1 MAKLSSGKTFMVR
14 VQNGHSWEN
23 FCGCMFVIHI
33 DIADQQGH
41 VTLTCW
47 HFCMAAGLQHI
58 TQLMPSEWVLPQ
70 FRYGERLPSVQGIVL
85 I

>member
-1 MAKLSSGKTFMVR
+1 MVR

-23 FCGCMFVIHI
+23 FCGCMLVLHI
-33 DIADQQGH
+33 DIVNRQGH

-47 HFCMAAGLQHI
+47 RFCMAARLQHI
-58 TQLMPSEWVLPQ
+58 AQLIPSEWVLPQ
-70 FRYGERLPSVQGIVL
+70 FRYGEHLPSVWGIIL